1 MELGKVSRVFE
12 DKQGEE
18 WVFSD
23 KGVSICGKRIISSY
37 PFSMFETMDNL
48 VFLASQ
54 NGRLAYYDVNTMQ
67 FNIVPFQE
75 KIQHINGIK
84 VLKDNQLAVLSDKG
98 LYLCRFPEL
107 AIRILKDF
115 YGYLPDCRELSGL
128 IRKPE

>member
-1 MELGKVSRVFE
+1 
-12 DKQGEE
+12 
-18 WVFSD
+18 
-23 KGVSICGKRIISSY
+23 
-37 PFSMFETMDNL
+37 
-48 VFLASQ
+48 
-54 NGRLAYYDVNTMQ
+54 MQ

-107 AIRILKDF
+107 AMEKYDFSLPGRDDAAVRKVYQDSKGF